1 MAKLPIPLSFDWD
14 KDNLEKNRKR
24 HKVHFKEAE
33 EVFLNKPLKTYR
45 DKKHSQKEER
55 FTALGMTNE
64 GRRLY
69 LVFTIRKEGL
79 RIISQGIKAE
89 KKGGCMPKKKL
100 QQIPK
105 FESENEER
113 EFWATHDFTDYL
125 DQFEPV
131 ELDLSK
137 LKPTT
142 ESISL
147 RLPGYLLM
155 RIKEIANSRD
165 VPYQS
170 LMKIF
175 LAERVEKELR
185 AKRASK

>member
-1 MAKLPIPLSFDWD
+1 AKADSSEYFDWD
-14 KDNLEKNRKR
+14 N
-24 HKVHFKEAE
+24 
-33 EVFLNKPLKTYR
+33 P
-45 DKKHSQKEER
+45 
-55 FTALGMTNE
+55 
-64 GRRLY
+64 
-69 LVFTIRKEGL
+69 I
-79 RIISQGIKAE
+79 
-89 KKGGCMPKKKL
+89 
-100 QQIPK
+100 
-105 FESENEER
+105 
-113 EFWATHDFTDYL
+113 
-125 DQFEPV
+125 

-147 RLPGYLLM
+147 RLPAYLLM

-185 AKRASK
+185 KFTSKQS